1 MLKKIKS
8 LIEILARKREVFK
21 MAMVTIYVTL
31 IVAGRRTFDQVPK
44 ALKEL
49 VKLMINNTK
58 ICFVIYL
65 GVIWGECMIR
75 QINFIR
81 THRYTRSIR

>member
-1 MLKKIKS
+1 MLMKRIKNLIEKIK
-8 LIEILARKREVFK
+8 AKKEVFK

-49 VKLMINNTK
+49 VKADLEAMGLDENGQPI
-58 ICFVIYL
+58 L
-65 GVIWGECMIR
+65 
-75 QINFIR
+75 
-81 THRYTRSIR
+81 

>member
-8 LIEILARKREVFK
+8 LIEILARKGEVFK

-49 VKLMINNTK
+49 VKADLEAMGLDEDGQPI
-58 ICFVIYL
+58 L
-65 GVIWGECMIR
+65 
-75 QINFIR
+75 
-81 THRYTRSIR
+81 

>member
-8 LIEILARKREVFK
+8 LIKILVRKREVFK

-49 VKLMINNTK
+49 VKADLEAMGLNEDGRPI
-58 ICFVIYL
+58 L
-65 GVIWGECMIR
+65 
-75 QINFIR
+75 
-81 THRYTRSIR
+81 

>member
-1 MLKKIKS
+1 MLMKRIKNLIEKIK
-8 LIEILARKREVFK
+8 AKKEVIK

-49 VKLMINNTK
+49 VKADLEAMGLDENGQPI
-58 ICFVIYL
+58 L
-65 GVIWGECMIR
+65 
-75 QINFIR
+75 
-81 THRYTRSIR
+81 

>member
-8 LIEILARKREVFK
+8 LIEILTRKREVFK

-49 VKLMINNTK
+49 VKADLEAMGLNEDGQPI
-58 ICFVIYL
+58 L
-65 GVIWGECMIR
+65 
-75 QINFIR
+75 
-81 THRYTRSIR
+81 

>member
-8 LIEILARKREVFK
+8 LIEILARKKEVFK

-49 VKLMINNTK
+49 VKADLEAMGLNEDGQPI
-58 ICFVIYL
+58 L
-65 GVIWGECMIR
+65 
-75 QINFIR
+75 
-81 THRYTRSIR
+81 

>member
-49 VKLMINNTK
+49 VKADLEAMVLNEDGQPI
-58 ICFVIYL
+58 L
-65 GVIWGECMIR
+65 
-75 QINFIR
+75 
-81 THRYTRSIR
+81 

>member
-8 LIEILARKREVFK
+8 LIEILVRKREVSK

-49 VKLMINNTK
+49 VKADLEAMGLNEDGQPI
-58 ICFVIYL
+58 L
-65 GVIWGECMIR
+65 
-75 QINFIR
+75 
-81 THRYTRSIR
+81 

>member
-8 LIEILARKREVFK
+8 LIEILARKGEAFK

-49 VKLMINNTK
+49 VKADLEAMGLDENGHPI
-58 ICFVIYL
+58 L
-65 GVIWGECMIR
+65 
-75 QINFIR
+75 
-81 THRYTRSIR
+81 

>member
-31 IVAGRRTFDQVPK
+31 IVAGRRTFNQVPK
-44 ALKEL
+44 ALKEA
-49 VKLMINNTK
+49 VKADLEAMGLDEN
-58 ICFVIYL
+58 
-65 GVIWGECMIR
+65 G
-75 QINFIR
+75 QIIL
-81 THRYTRSIR
+81 

>member
-8 LIEILARKREVFK
+8 LIEILARKGEVFK

-49 VKLMINNTK
+49 VKADLEAMGLNEDGQPI
-58 ICFVIYL
+58 L
-65 GVIWGECMIR
+65 
-75 QINFIR
+75 
-81 THRYTRSIR
+81 

>member
-8 LIEILARKREVFK
+8 LIEILARKGEVFK

-49 VKLMINNTK
+49 VKADLEAMGLDENGQPI
-58 ICFVIYL
+58 L
-65 GVIWGECMIR
+65 
-75 QINFIR
+75 
-81 THRYTRSIR
+81 

>member
-8 LIEILARKREVFK
+8 LIKILVRKREVFK

-49 VKLMINNTK
+49 VKADLEAMGLNEDGQPI
-58 ICFVIYL
+58 L
-65 GVIWGECMIR
+65 
-75 QINFIR
+75 
-81 THRYTRSIR
+81 

>member
-8 LIEILARKREVFK
+8 LIKILARKREVFK

-49 VKLMINNTK
+49 VKADLEAMGLDENGQPI
-58 ICFVIYL
+58 L
-65 GVIWGECMIR
+65 
-75 QINFIR
+75 
-81 THRYTRSIR
+81 

>member
-8 LIEILARKREVFK
+8 LIEILARKGEVFK

-31 IVAGRRTFDQVPK
+31 IVAGRRTFNQVPK

-49 VKLMINNTK
+49 VKADLEAMGLNEDGQPI
-58 ICFVIYL
+58 L
-65 GVIWGECMIR
+65 
-75 QINFIR
+75 
-81 THRYTRSIR
+81 

>member
-1 MLKKIKS
+1 MSKKIKR
-8 LIEILARKREVFK
+8 LIEILARKGEVFK

-49 VKLMINNTK
+49 VKADLEAMGLNEDGQPI
-58 ICFVIYL
+58 L
-65 GVIWGECMIR
+65 
-75 QINFIR
+75 
-81 THRYTRSIR
+81 

>member
-8 LIEILARKREVFK
+8 LIKILARKREVFK

-49 VKLMINNTK
+49 VKADLEAMGLNEDGQPI
-58 ICFVIYL
+58 L
-65 GVIWGECMIR
+65 
-75 QINFIR
+75 
-81 THRYTRSIR
+81 

>member
-8 LIEILARKREVFK
+8 LIEILARKREVSK

-49 VKLMINNTK
+49 VKADLEAMGLNEDGQPI
-58 ICFVIYL
+58 L
-65 GVIWGECMIR
+65 
-75 QINFIR
+75 
-81 THRYTRSIR
+81 

>member
-1 MLKKIKS
+1 MSKKIKR

-44 ALKEL
+44 ALKEV
-49 VKLMINNTK
+49 VKADLEAMGLDENGQPI
-58 ICFVIYL
+58 L
-65 GVIWGECMIR
+65 
-75 QINFIR
+75 
-81 THRYTRSIR
+81 

>member
-8 LIEILARKREVFK
+8 LIGILARKREVFK

-49 VKLMINNTK
+49 VKAD
-58 ICFVIYL
+58 L
-65 GVIWGECMIR
+65 GAMGLNEDGQPIL
-75 QINFIR
+75 
-81 THRYTRSIR
+81 

>member
-8 LIEILARKREVFK
+8 LIEILARKKEVIK

-49 VKLMINNTK
+49 VKADLEAMGLNEDGQPI
-58 ICFVIYL
+58 L
-65 GVIWGECMIR
+65 
-75 QINFIR
+75 
-81 THRYTRSIR
+81 

>member
-1 MLKKIKS
+1 MLKKIKTF
-8 LIEILARKREVFK
+8 IEILVRKREAFK

-49 VKLMINNTK
+49 VKADLEAMGLDENGQPI
-58 ICFVIYL
+58 L
-65 GVIWGECMIR
+65 
-75 QINFIR
+75 
-81 THRYTRSIR
+81 